1 MTLERFQQMIA
12 TGKPLAGE
20 EMITFM
26 REQSDATR
34 RLLFDLNGSYH
45 SPEEIVALF
54 SRITDNKVDDSF
66 RLFPPFYTDFGKNIH
81 LGKNVFINSCC
92 QFQDQGGIFIG
103 DGALIGHSVVMA
115 TLNHGFA
122 PDDRQNLYHSP
133 IHIGK
138 GVIRYGSV
146 ASYIPEL
153 AKADKNKLGIC
164 LYTIDGNQFETGN
177 TEDRFTIQSIS
188 KVMALCLA
196 LETFGAEFV
205 FNHVGVEPSG
215 EAFNSLVELDNRS
228 NRPFNPMINSGA
240 ITVASLLVNHYSIE
254 DMQKYMQDVCE
265 DPEIAVD
272 EAVFQSEMATC
283 ARNKAIAYLLKSKE
297 IIDTDV
303 EDSVTFY
310 TKMCSMSVNA
320 RDLAMFGLLI
330 ANDGVQLSTGKRLIS
345 SQTVRMVQTIMLTC
359 GMYDGSGE
367 FALRTGIPTKS
378 GVGGG
383 LLSVSKK
390 KMGIGIYGPSL
401 DKKGNCIAGCELL
414 GYISEALHLHIFD
427 TREWKVEE

>member
-1 MTLERFQQMIA
+1 MKSEEVMRILENAIR
-12 TGKPLAGE
+12 
-20 EMITFM
+20 
-26 REQSDATR
+26 
-34 RLLFDLNGSYH
+34 
-45 SPEEIVALF
+45 
-54 SRITDNKVDDSF
+54 
-66 RLFPPFYTDFGKNIH
+66 
-81 LGKNVFINSCC
+81 
-92 QFQDQGGIFIG
+92 
-103 DGALIGHSVVMA
+103 
-115 TLNHGFA
+115 
-122 PDDRQNLYHSP
+122 
-133 IHIGK
+133 IGK

-205 FNHVGVEPSG
+205 FDHVGVEPSG

-254 DMQKYMQDVCE
+254 YMQDVCE

-297 IIDTDV
+297 IIDADV

-320 RDLAMFGLLI
+320 RDLAMFGLLL

-390 KMGIGIYGPSL
+390 KMGIGIYGPSPES
-401 DKKGNCIAGCELL
+401 G
-414 GYISEALHLHIFD
+414 
-427 TREWKVEE
+427 R

>member
-1 MTLERFQQMIA
+1 MKSEEVTRILENAIR
-12 TGKPLAGE
+12 
-20 EMITFM
+20 
-26 REQSDATR
+26 
-34 RLLFDLNGSYH
+34 
-45 SPEEIVALF
+45 
-54 SRITDNKVDDSF
+54 
-66 RLFPPFYTDFGKNIH
+66 
-81 LGKNVFINSCC
+81 
-92 QFQDQGGIFIG
+92 
-103 DGALIGHSVVMA
+103 
-115 TLNHGFA
+115 
-122 PDDRQNLYHSP
+122 
-133 IHIGK
+133 IGK

-205 FNHVGVEPSG
+205 FDHVGVEPSG

-254 DMQKYMQDVCE
+254 DMQKYMQEVCE
-265 DPEIAVD
+265 DPEIAID

-283 ARNKAIAYLLKSKE
+283 ARNKAIAYLLKSKD

-303 EDSVTFY
+303 EESVTFY

-320 RDLAMFGLLI
+320 RDLARFGLLL

-390 KMGIGIYGPSL
+390 KMGIGIYGPSPPVRN
-401 DKKGNCIAGCELL
+401 NCSRIQGLTQFIMSDCVVDAWRTNQLADNYSFSTVNYKRSC
-414 GYISEALHLHIFD
+414 SSHQ
-427 TREWKVEE
+427 W

>member
-1 MTLERFQQMIA
+1 MMKSEEVTRILENAIR
-12 TGKPLAGE
+12 
-20 EMITFM
+20 
-26 REQSDATR
+26 
-34 RLLFDLNGSYH
+34 
-45 SPEEIVALF
+45 
-54 SRITDNKVDDSF
+54 
-66 RLFPPFYTDFGKNIH
+66 
-81 LGKNVFINSCC
+81 
-92 QFQDQGGIFIG
+92 
-103 DGALIGHSVVMA
+103 
-115 TLNHGFA
+115 
-122 PDDRQNLYHSP
+122 
-133 IHIGK
+133 IGK

-205 FNHVGVEPSG
+205 FDHVGVEPSG

-254 DMQKYMQDVCE
+254 DMQKYMQEVCE
-265 DPEIAVD
+265 DPEIAID

-283 ARNKAIAYLLKSKE
+283 ARNKAIAYLLKSKD

-303 EDSVTFY
+303 EESVTFY

-320 RDLAMFGLLI
+320 RDLARFGL
-330 ANDGVQLSTGKRLIS
+330 LIS

>member
-1 MTLERFQQMIA
+1 MKSEEVMRILENAIR
-12 TGKPLAGE
+12 
-20 EMITFM
+20 
-26 REQSDATR
+26 
-34 RLLFDLNGSYH
+34 
-45 SPEEIVALF
+45 
-54 SRITDNKVDDSF
+54 
-66 RLFPPFYTDFGKNIH
+66 
-81 LGKNVFINSCC
+81 
-92 QFQDQGGIFIG
+92 
-103 DGALIGHSVVMA
+103 
-115 TLNHGFA
+115 
-122 PDDRQNLYHSP
+122 
-133 IHIGK
+133 IGK

-205 FNHVGVEPSG
+205 FEHVGVEPSG

-320 RDLAMFGLLI
+320 RDLAMFGLLL

-345 SQTVRMVQTIMLTC
+345 SQTVRMVQTIMFT
-359 GMYDGSGE
+359 
-367 FALRTGIPTKS
+367 
-378 GVGGG
+378 
-383 LLSVSKK
+383 
-390 KMGIGIYGPSL
+390 
-401 DKKGNCIAGCELL
+401 
-414 GYISEALHLHIFD
+414 
-427 TREWKVEE
+427 

>member
-1 MTLERFQQMIA
+1 MKSEEVMRILENAIR
-12 TGKPLAGE
+12 
-20 EMITFM
+20 
-26 REQSDATR
+26 
-34 RLLFDLNGSYH
+34 
-45 SPEEIVALF
+45 
-54 SRITDNKVDDSF
+54 
-66 RLFPPFYTDFGKNIH
+66 
-81 LGKNVFINSCC
+81 
-92 QFQDQGGIFIG
+92 
-103 DGALIGHSVVMA
+103 
-115 TLNHGFA
+115 
-122 PDDRQNLYHSP
+122 
-133 IHIGK
+133 IGK

-164 LYTIDGNQFETGN
+164 LYTIDGNQFEAGN

-297 IIDTDV
+297 IIDADV

-320 RDLAMFGLLI
+320 RDLAMFGLLL

-359 GMYDGSGE
+359 GM
-367 FALRTGIPTKS
+367 
-378 GVGGG
+378 
-383 LLSVSKK
+383 
-390 KMGIGIYGPSL
+390 
-401 DKKGNCIAGCELL
+401 
-414 GYISEALHLHIFD
+414 
-427 TREWKVEE
+427 

>member
-1 MTLERFQQMIA
+1 MKSEEVTRILENAIR
-12 TGKPLAGE
+12 
-20 EMITFM
+20 
-26 REQSDATR
+26 
-34 RLLFDLNGSYH
+34 
-45 SPEEIVALF
+45 
-54 SRITDNKVDDSF
+54 
-66 RLFPPFYTDFGKNIH
+66 
-81 LGKNVFINSCC
+81 
-92 QFQDQGGIFIG
+92 
-103 DGALIGHSVVMA
+103 
-115 TLNHGFA
+115 
-122 PDDRQNLYHSP
+122 
-133 IHIGK
+133 IGK

-205 FNHVGVEPSG
+205 FDHVGVEPSG

-254 DMQKYMQDVCE
+254 DMQKYMQEVCE
-265 DPEIAVD
+265 DPEIAID

-283 ARNKAIAYLLKSKE
+283 ARNKAIAYLLKSKD

-303 EDSVTFY
+303 EESVTFY

-320 RDLAMFGLLI
+320 RDLARFGLLL

-390 KMGIGIYGPSL
+390 KMGIGIYGPVS
-401 DKKGNCIAGCELL
+401 
-414 GYISEALHLHIFD
+414 
-427 TREWKVEE
+427 

>member
-1 MTLERFQQMIA
+1 MMKSEEVTRILENAIR
-12 TGKPLAGE
+12 
-20 EMITFM
+20 
-26 REQSDATR
+26 
-34 RLLFDLNGSYH
+34 
-45 SPEEIVALF
+45 
-54 SRITDNKVDDSF
+54 
-66 RLFPPFYTDFGKNIH
+66 
-81 LGKNVFINSCC
+81 
-92 QFQDQGGIFIG
+92 
-103 DGALIGHSVVMA
+103 
-115 TLNHGFA
+115 
-122 PDDRQNLYHSP
+122 
-133 IHIGK
+133 IGK

-205 FNHVGVEPSG
+205 FDHVGVEPSG

-254 DMQKYMQDVCE
+254 DMQIV
-265 DPEIAVD
+265 ID

-283 ARNKAIAYLLKSKE
+283 ARNKAIAYLLKSKD

-303 EDSVTFY
+303 EESVTFY

-320 RDLAMFGLLI
+320 RDLARFGLLL

-414 GYISEALHLHIFD
+414 KYISEALHLHIFD

>member
-1 MTLERFQQMIA
+1 MMKSEEVTRILENAIR
-12 TGKPLAGE
+12 
-20 EMITFM
+20 
-26 REQSDATR
+26 
-34 RLLFDLNGSYH
+34 
-45 SPEEIVALF
+45 
-54 SRITDNKVDDSF
+54 
-66 RLFPPFYTDFGKNIH
+66 
-81 LGKNVFINSCC
+81 
-92 QFQDQGGIFIG
+92 
-103 DGALIGHSVVMA
+103 
-115 TLNHGFA
+115 
-122 PDDRQNLYHSP
+122 
-133 IHIGK
+133 IGK

-205 FNHVGVEPSG
+205 FDHVGVEPSG

-254 DMQKYMQDVCE
+254 DMQKYMQEVCE
-265 DPEIAVD
+265 DPEIAID

-283 ARNKAIAYLLKSKE
+283 ARNKAIAYLLKSKD

-303 EDSVTFY
+303 EESVTFY

-320 RDLAMFGLLI
+320 RDLARFGLLL

-383 LLSVSKK
+383 LLR
-390 KMGIGIYGPSL
+390 
-401 DKKGNCIAGCELL
+401 AGESGRQGCHPAERHPPHS
-414 GYISEALHLHIFD
+414 GHPRDDAHPAG
-427 TREWKVEE
+427 

>member
-1 MTLERFQQMIA
+1 MKSEEVTRILENAIR
-12 TGKPLAGE
+12 
-20 EMITFM
+20 
-26 REQSDATR
+26 
-34 RLLFDLNGSYH
+34 
-45 SPEEIVALF
+45 
-54 SRITDNKVDDSF
+54 
-66 RLFPPFYTDFGKNIH
+66 
-81 LGKNVFINSCC
+81 
-92 QFQDQGGIFIG
+92 
-103 DGALIGHSVVMA
+103 
-115 TLNHGFA
+115 
-122 PDDRQNLYHSP
+122 
-133 IHIGK
+133 IGK

-265 DPEIAVD
+265 DPEIAID

-320 RDLAMFGLLI
+320 RDL
-330 ANDGVQLSTGKRLIS
+330 
-345 SQTVRMVQTIMLTC
+345 TVRMVQTIMLTC

-414 GYISEALHLHIFD
+414 KYISEALHLHIFD

>member
-1 MTLERFQQMIA
+1 MMKSEEVTRILENAIR
-12 TGKPLAGE
+12 
-20 EMITFM
+20 
-26 REQSDATR
+26 
-34 RLLFDLNGSYH
+34 
-45 SPEEIVALF
+45 
-54 SRITDNKVDDSF
+54 
-66 RLFPPFYTDFGKNIH
+66 
-81 LGKNVFINSCC
+81 
-92 QFQDQGGIFIG
+92 
-103 DGALIGHSVVMA
+103 
-115 TLNHGFA
+115 
-122 PDDRQNLYHSP
+122 
-133 IHIGK
+133 IGK

-177 TEDRFTIQSIS
+177 TEDRFTIQSI
-188 KVMALCLA
+188 
-196 LETFGAEFV
+196 GAEFV
-205 FNHVGVEPSG
+205 FDHVGVEPSG

-254 DMQKYMQDVCE
+254 DMQKYMQEVCE
-265 DPEIAVD
+265 DPEIAID

-283 ARNKAIAYLLKSKE
+283 ARNKAIAYLLKSKD

-303 EDSVTFY
+303 EESVTFY

-320 RDLAMFGLLI
+320 RDLARFGLLL

>member
-1 MTLERFQQMIA
+1 MKSEEVTRILENAIR
-12 TGKPLAGE
+12 
-20 EMITFM
+20 
-26 REQSDATR
+26 
-34 RLLFDLNGSYH
+34 
-45 SPEEIVALF
+45 
-54 SRITDNKVDDSF
+54 
-66 RLFPPFYTDFGKNIH
+66 
-81 LGKNVFINSCC
+81 
-92 QFQDQGGIFIG
+92 
-103 DGALIGHSVVMA
+103 
-115 TLNHGFA
+115 
-122 PDDRQNLYHSP
+122 
-133 IHIGK
+133 IGK

-164 LYTIDGNQFETGN
+164 LYTIDGNQFEIGN

-205 FNHVGVEPSG
+205 FDHVGVEPSG

-254 DMQKYMQDVCE
+254 DMQKYMQEVCE
-265 DPEIAVD
+265 DPEIAID

-283 ARNKAIAYLLKSKE
+283 ARNKAIAYLLKSKD

-303 EDSVTFY
+303 EESVTFY

-320 RDLAMFGLLI
+320 RDLARFGLLL

-401 DKKGNCIAGCELL
+401 DQKGNCIAGCELL

>member
-1 MTLERFQQMIA
+1 MKSEEVMRILENAIR
-12 TGKPLAGE
+12 
-20 EMITFM
+20 
-26 REQSDATR
+26 
-34 RLLFDLNGSYH
+34 
-45 SPEEIVALF
+45 
-54 SRITDNKVDDSF
+54 
-66 RLFPPFYTDFGKNIH
+66 
-81 LGKNVFINSCC
+81 
-92 QFQDQGGIFIG
+92 
-103 DGALIGHSVVMA
+103 
-115 TLNHGFA
+115 
-122 PDDRQNLYHSP
+122 
-133 IHIGK
+133 IGK

-240 ITVASLLVNHYSIE
+240 IAVASFIEPKVSFEEMLKLARCFCQDDGIVLDEKVYGSEMSTVA
-254 DMQKYMQDVCE
+254 
-265 DPEIAVD
+265 
-272 EAVFQSEMATC
+272 
-283 ARNKAIAYLLKSKE
+283 RNRAIAYLLESKGV
-297 IIDTDV
+297 INGNV
-303 EDSVTFY
+303 EEALDFY
-310 TKMCSMSVNA
+310 VKMCSLSVTA
-320 RDLAMFGLLI
+320 ESLAGLGLLL
-330 ANDGVQLSTGKRLIS
+330 ANDGVDPSGKRLLNS
-345 SQTVRMVQTIMLTC
+345 DTVRVVKTIMLTC

-367 FALRTGIPTKS
+367 FAVRVGIPSKS

-383 LLSVSKK
+383 LLSVVDG

-401 DKKGNCIAGCELL
+401 DAKGNSIAGRKILQFL
-414 GYISEALHLHIFD
+414 SSQMKLHIFAKKD
-427 TREWKVEE
+427 

>member
-1 MTLERFQQMIA
+1 MMKSEEVTRILENAIR
-12 TGKPLAGE
+12 
-20 EMITFM
+20 
-26 REQSDATR
+26 
-34 RLLFDLNGSYH
+34 
-45 SPEEIVALF
+45 
-54 SRITDNKVDDSF
+54 
-66 RLFPPFYTDFGKNIH
+66 
-81 LGKNVFINSCC
+81 
-92 QFQDQGGIFIG
+92 
-103 DGALIGHSVVMA
+103 
-115 TLNHGFA
+115 
-122 PDDRQNLYHSP
+122 
-133 IHIGK
+133 IGK

-205 FNHVGVEPSG
+205 FDHVGVEPSG

-254 DMQKYMQDVCE
+254 DMQKYMQEVCE
-265 DPEIAVD
+265 DPEIVID

-283 ARNKAIAYLLKSKE
+283 ARNKAIAYLLKSKD

-303 EDSVTFY
+303 EESVTFY

-320 RDLAMFGLLI
+320 RDLARFGLLL

-390 KMGIGIYGPSL
+390 KMGIGIYGRLLTKKETVSQAANCWDIFQKHCIFTSL
-401 DKKGNCIAGCELL
+401 IPESG
-414 GYISEALHLHIFD
+414 
-427 TREWKVEE
+427 R

>member
-1 MTLERFQQMIA
+1 MMKSEEVTRILENAIR
-12 TGKPLAGE
+12 
-20 EMITFM
+20 
-26 REQSDATR
+26 
-34 RLLFDLNGSYH
+34 
-45 SPEEIVALF
+45 
-54 SRITDNKVDDSF
+54 
-66 RLFPPFYTDFGKNIH
+66 
-81 LGKNVFINSCC
+81 
-92 QFQDQGGIFIG
+92 
-103 DGALIGHSVVMA
+103 
-115 TLNHGFA
+115 
-122 PDDRQNLYHSP
+122 
-133 IHIGK
+133 IGK

-205 FNHVGVEPSG
+205 FDHVGVEPSG

-240 ITVASLLVNHYSIE
+240 ITVASLLVNQYSIE
-254 DMQKYMQDVCE
+254 DMQKYMQEVCE
-265 DPEIAVD
+265 DPEIAID

-283 ARNKAIAYLLKSKE
+283 ARNKAIAYLLKSKD

-303 EDSVTFY
+303 EESVTFY

-320 RDLAMFGLLI
+320 RDLARFGLLL

-345 SQTVRMVQTIMLTC
+345 SQTVRMAQTIMLTC

-390 KMGIGIYGPSL
+390 KWESGSTDRLL
-401 DKKGNCIAGCELL
+401 DKKETVSQAANCWDIFQKHCIF
-414 GYISEALHLHIFD
+414 ISLIPESG
-427 TREWKVEE
+427 R

>member
-1 MTLERFQQMIA
+1 MMKSEEVTRILENAIR
-12 TGKPLAGE
+12 
-20 EMITFM
+20 
-26 REQSDATR
+26 
-34 RLLFDLNGSYH
+34 
-45 SPEEIVALF
+45 
-54 SRITDNKVDDSF
+54 
-66 RLFPPFYTDFGKNIH
+66 
-81 LGKNVFINSCC
+81 
-92 QFQDQGGIFIG
+92 
-103 DGALIGHSVVMA
+103 
-115 TLNHGFA
+115 
-122 PDDRQNLYHSP
+122 
-133 IHIGK
+133 IGK

-153 AKADKNKLGIC
+153 AKADKNNLVIF
-164 LYTIDGNQFETGN
+164 LYTIDGNLFETGN

-188 KVMALCLA
+188 KVMTLCLA

-205 FNHVGVEPSG
+205 FDHVGVEPSG

-254 DMQKYMQDVCE
+254 DMQKYMQEVCE
-265 DPEIAVD
+265 DPEIAID

-283 ARNKAIAYLLKSKE
+283 ARNKAIAYLLKSKD

-303 EDSVTFY
+303 EESVTFY

-320 RDLAMFGLLI
+320 RDLARFGLLL

-367 FALRTGIPTKS
+367 YAYRTGIPTKR
-378 GVGGG
+378 GVDGG

-390 KMGIGIYGPSL
+390 KKGIGINGQSL

>member
-1 MTLERFQQMIA
+1 MKSEEVMTILENAIR
-12 TGKPLAGE
+12 
-20 EMITFM
+20 
-26 REQSDATR
+26 
-34 RLLFDLNGSYH
+34 
-45 SPEEIVALF
+45 
-54 SRITDNKVDDSF
+54 
-66 RLFPPFYTDFGKNIH
+66 
-81 LGKNVFINSCC
+81 
-92 QFQDQGGIFIG
+92 
-103 DGALIGHSVVMA
+103 
-115 TLNHGFA
+115 
-122 PDDRQNLYHSP
+122 
-133 IHIGK
+133 IGK
-138 GVIRYGSV
+138 GVTRYGNV

-205 FNHVGVEPSG
+205 FDHVGVEPSG

-265 DPEIAVD
+265 DP
-272 EAVFQSEMATC
+272 
-283 ARNKAIAYLLKSKE
+283 
-297 IIDTDV
+297 
-303 EDSVTFY
+303 
-310 TKMCSMSVNA
+310 
-320 RDLAMFGLLI
+320 AMFGLLL

>member
-1 MTLERFQQMIA
+1 MMKSEEVTRILENAIR
-12 TGKPLAGE
+12 
-20 EMITFM
+20 
-26 REQSDATR
+26 
-34 RLLFDLNGSYH
+34 
-45 SPEEIVALF
+45 
-54 SRITDNKVDDSF
+54 
-66 RLFPPFYTDFGKNIH
+66 
-81 LGKNVFINSCC
+81 
-92 QFQDQGGIFIG
+92 
-103 DGALIGHSVVMA
+103 
-115 TLNHGFA
+115 
-122 PDDRQNLYHSP
+122 
-133 IHIGK
+133 IGK

-205 FNHVGVEPSG
+205 FDHVGVEPSG

-228 NRPFNPMINSGA
+228 NRPFNPMINS
-240 ITVASLLVNHYSIE
+240 IE
-254 DMQKYMQDVCE
+254 DMQKYMQEVCE
-265 DPEIAVD
+265 DPEIAID

-283 ARNKAIAYLLKSKE
+283 ARNKAIAYLLKSKD

-303 EDSVTFY
+303 EESVTFY

-320 RDLAMFGLLI
+320 RDLARFGLLL

>member
-1 MTLERFQQMIA
+1 MKSEEVMRILENA
-12 TGKPLAGE
+12 
-20 EMITFM
+20 
-26 REQSDATR
+26 
-34 RLLFDLNGSYH
+34 
-45 SPEEIVALF
+45 
-54 SRITDNKVDDSF
+54 
-66 RLFPPFYTDFGKNIH
+66 
-81 LGKNVFINSCC
+81 
-92 QFQDQGGIFIG
+92 
-103 DGALIGHSVVMA
+103 
-115 TLNHGFA
+115 
-122 PDDRQNLYHSP
+122 

-240 ITVASLLVNHYSIE
+240 IAVASFIEPKVSFEEMLKLARCFCQDDGIVLDEKVYGSEMSTVA
-254 DMQKYMQDVCE
+254 
-265 DPEIAVD
+265 
-272 EAVFQSEMATC
+272 
-283 ARNKAIAYLLKSKE
+283 RNRAIAYLLESKGV
-297 IIDTDV
+297 INGNV
-303 EDSVTFY
+303 EEALDFY
-310 TKMCSMSVNA
+310 VKMCSLSVTA
-320 RDLAMFGLLI
+320 ESLAGLGLLL
-330 ANDGVQLSTGKRLIS
+330 ANDGVDPSGKRLLNS
-345 SQTVRMVQTIMLTC
+345 DTVRVVKTIMLTC

-367 FALRTGIPTKS
+367 FAVRVGIPSKS

-383 LLSVSKK
+383 LLSVVDG
-390 KMGIGIYGPSL
+390 KMG
-401 DKKGNCIAGCELL
+401 LL
-414 GYISEALHLHIFD
+414 LCWQMRKF
-427 TREWKVEE
+427 